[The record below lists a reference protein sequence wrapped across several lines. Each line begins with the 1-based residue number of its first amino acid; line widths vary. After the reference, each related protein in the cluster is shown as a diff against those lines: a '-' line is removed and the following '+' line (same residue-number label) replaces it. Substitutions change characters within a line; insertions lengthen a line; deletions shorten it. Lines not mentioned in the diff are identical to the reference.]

1 MNKMRGRTWAL
12 AILALMIPVITPV
25 SWIAS
30 AYAVQLNAIG
40 AVTPAGGFQRYFGAD
55 GRLGMKM
62 SVTVPGTSKN
72 NFQMVTTSSPVVIN
86 SETFMV
92 RWLETV
98 KKNKS
103 NLLWS
108 SYPASI
114 RGQVFS
120 NKPAGGDPLKS
131 GGW

>member
-1 MNKMRGRTWAL
+1 
-12 AILALMIPVITPV
+12 
-25 SWIAS
+25 
-30 AYAVQLNAIG
+30 VQSTFTG
-40 AVTPAGGFQRYFGAD
+40 
-55 GRLGMKM
+55 
-62 SVTVPGTSKN
+62 
-72 NFQMVTTSSPVVIN
+72 NFQNHFKTTIVAAPLVVN

-92 RWLETV
+92 RWLNTV
-98 KKNKS
+98 KTNKS

-120 NKPAGGDPLKS
+120 NTAPGGDPLTS

>member
-1 MNKMRGRTWAL
+1 MTNRTWAL
-12 AILALMIPVITPV
+12 ASLALILALTAPVT
-25 SWIAS
+25 WIAS
-30 AYAVQLNAIG
+30 AYAVQLNAMG
-40 AVTPAGGFQRYFGAD
+40 AVTPAGGFQVFFEKN
-55 GRLGMKM
+55 GRLGMK
-62 SVTVPGTSKN
+62 VPVNTLGTSKN
-72 NFQMVTTSSPVVIN
+72 NFQMIVTASPLVIN

-114 RGQVFS
+114 RGQVFGH
-120 NKPAGGDPLKS
+120 NPAGGDPFKS